1 MAHSFTNLL
10 YHLVFSTKERQ
21 PWLDPD
27 MRPRLFPYLGGLIR
41 EEGGI
46 ALIVNGV
53 ADHVHLLVKLRPDRA
68 VADVLRA
75 LKAGSSFW
83 VHKTFLNHDHF
94 AWQTGYGA
102 FTVSQSQVETVRS
115 YIQRQEE
122 HHRTRPFRDE
132 FAALLRAHGMQVP
145 EEAMWA

>member
-21 PWLDPD
+21 PWLDAD
-27 MRPRLFPYLGGLIR
+27 MRPRLFPYLGGLVR
-41 EEGGI
+41 EEGGV

-83 VHKTFLNHDHF
+83 VHKTFPDHEHF

-102 FTVSQSQVETVRS
+102 FSVSQSQVERVHS

-122 HHRTRPFRDE
+122 HHRARPFRDE
-132 FAALLRAHGMQVP
+132 FTALLRAHGMQLR
-145 EEAMWA
+145 EEEMWD